1 MVPLL
6 SSDRNPLRLEAGLG
20 RVEVTVAT
28 SPNSE
33 PRLPRTTLG
42 TFAAIETVAMLI
54 VIAIDVSPTTP

>member
-1 MVPLL
+1 VVPLL
-6 SSDRNPLRLEAGLG
+6 SSDRNPLRLEARLG

-33 PRLPRTTLG
+33 PRLSRMTLG
-42 TFAAIETVAMLI
+42 TFEAIETVEMLI